1 MVLGP
6 GFKEANEP
14 MSEELIPFK
23 GKLIYEIP
31 KEAYIKIR
39 KHDLINLY
47 FNLIL
52 FTIVLLL
59 ATYLLYKFS
68 FSIEFSAI
76 SILIIIVICLAPLL
90 IGANLGRYF
99 KTARLKKFLVYEK
112 GFEPPI
118 RPKGDI
124 TAKDE
129 LFIPFNDIKDVEFGS
144 LGLGFFLKLINNEE
158 IYVDSQWD
166 IDGYIKL
173 FRIITKRFPE
183 KSFPNIEVVARY
195 CKAHQK
201 LINKEITKDE
211 FQPYLD
217 ELMEMSKKI
226 DKG

>member
-1 MVLGP
+1 M
-6 GFKEANEP
+6 A
-14 MSEELIPFK
+14 EELISFK
-23 GKLIYEIP
+23 GKLIYEIS

-39 KHDLINLY
+39 KRDLINLY

-59 ATYLLYKFS
+59 ALYLLYKFS
-68 FSIEFSAI
+68 TSIELLAI
-76 SILIIIVICLAPLL
+76 SILIIIVICFAPLL
-90 IGANLGRYF
+90 IGSTLGRYF
-99 KTARLKKFLVYEK
+99 KTARLKKFRIYEK

-124 TAKDE
+124 TTKDE
-129 LFIPFNDIKDVEFGS
+129 LFIPFDDIKNVELGS
-144 LGLGFFLKLINNEE
+144 LGLGFFLKLSNNEE

-166 IDGYIKL
+166 LDGYMQL
-173 FRIITKRFPE
+173 FKIIAKRFPE

-201 LINKEITKDE
+201 LINKEITKNE

-217 ELMEMSKKI
+217 ELMEMSKRI